1 MKALFRLSLG
11 LTLLTPISGICNGG
25 ENTDGK
31 STTVSSQLANTL
43 KIEAEGK
50 GVDRSQLL
58 RAEIENTSGNDLAN
72 KALHWQA
79 GEIEIN
85 GEWKR
90 LSDLDST
97 QLSKEMQ
104 QYLAERGEAA
114 LDIDG
119 HRRMAKWC
127 QSHQLPDQQ
136 NAHWLGVL
144 ELDPNDLEARQA
156 LKFTQIDGRWF
167 SPDEIALTQ
176 SNVKEQIKSLKVW
189 LPKVRDMVAAM
200 ESDDSAK
207 RLKAIQQLKGFKDPR
222 AITSLQFVAERTEAH
237 TALHLVNAIQRFR
250 TKEACLALASLAVTN
265 PTTEL
270 GQEAAASLRKYP
282 KEMYVPDLL
291 DFMSTEKDLRRQL
304 VTQANGALVLQLLQ
318 VRELRTH
325 VHTAQLDNVLT
336 ANNAGALA
344 FGSVARFV
352 GRTGG
357 INSDF
362 VVGAKENQTAA
373 NVTRNQAQR
382 DAESQQAEINR
393 ENEMTRQTQRNVC
406 TVLRTATGEK
416 FDDSPTQWWSWWDL
430 EQEILT
436 VGNKEILQNYD
447 RDFQSLVYSVDPTA
461 SRVFRATGST
471 ENASAIQATGP
482 TGTVGP
488 RRLIRPR
495 MARVNP
501 GYRVDCLTAGSLVQT
516 ETGLRPIESV
526 QVGDNVV
533 SQHIETGEI
542 SLQPV
547 VRTSQRPISITCSIV
562 FVNDEKV
569 QSTLGHNWW
578 VTGKGWIKTK
588 DLQSAMQIRTAS
600 GSLEIAKLED
610 APEAVTY
617 NIAVANNHSYFVGKD
632 RLLSYDARELIPTLQ
647 VVPGVPASPLFQ
659 E

>member
-31 STTVSSQLANTL
+31 STTVSSELTNVL

-50 GVDRSQLL
+50 SVDRSQLL
-58 RAEIENTSGNDLAN
+58 HADIAKNSGDELAI
-72 KALHWQA
+72 KMLHWQA

-104 QYLAERGEAA
+104 QYLSERGEAA
-114 LDIDG
+114 LNIDG

-167 SPDEIALTQ
+167 SSTEIALTQ

-207 RLKAIQQLKGFKDPR
+207 RLKAIQQLKGLKDPR
-222 AITSLQFVAERTEAH
+222 AITSLQFVAERTDAQ

-250 TKEACLALASLAVTN
+250 TKEACLALASLAVSN

-270 GQEAAASLRKYP
+270 GQEAAESLRKFP
-282 KEMYVPDLL
+282 KEMYVPGLL

-304 VTQANGALVLQLLQ
+304 VSQANGDMVLQLLQ

-325 VHTAQLDNVLT
+325 VQTAQLDSVLKM
-336 ANNAGALA
+336 NNSGILA
-344 FGSVARFV
+344 FGAIGSFA
-352 GRTGG
+352 GRSGG
-357 INSDF
+357 INSDV

-382 DAESQQAEINR
+382 DAESQQAEITR
-393 ENEMTRQTQRNVC
+393 ENEATRQIQRNVC
-406 TVLRTATGEK
+406 TVLRSATGEK
-416 FDDSPTQWWSWWDL
+416 FDDSPTQWWNWWDL

-447 RDFQSLVYSVDPTA
+447 RDFQSLVYTVDPTA
-461 SRVFRATGST
+461 SRIFRATGST
-471 ENASAIQATGP
+471 ENTPVIEASGP
-482 TGTVGP
+482 PGTVGP
-488 RRLIRPR
+488 QRRIRPTF
-495 MARVNP
+495 ARVNP
-501 GYRVDCLTAGSLVQT
+501 AYRVDCLTAGSLVQT

-533 SQHIETGEI
+533 SQDIETGEI

-547 VRTSQRPISITCSIV
+547 VRASQRPSSITCSIV
-562 FVNDEKV
+562 FVNDEKI

-578 VTGKGWIKTK
+578 VTGKGWTKTK
-588 DLQSAMQIRTAS
+588 DLQSGMQIRTAS
-600 GSLEIAKLED
+600 GSIEIAKLED
-610 APEAVTY
+610 TPDAVTY

-659 E
+659 K